1 MDPLSNALAL
11 LRPRYLKTGAA
22 DVGGDLAVRVPA
34 YDGLFCYAVLEGGC
48 WLVLDGA
55 EPVRLIAG
63 DCVIL
68 PSGFAF
74 RIASNP
80 NLPPIDADRFFA
92 ERPNGGVA
100 IYNGGG
106 DCFLYAGHF
115 GFDRRDAGM
124 VLTFL
129 PPIIHIRE
137 EDARA
142 TLRWSLE
149 RIMAELRHP
158 RPGGDLT
165 VEHLAHLILVEALR
179 LHIAED
185 QGVPKGWLT
194 ALADPRV
201 GTAIAAVQSAPAE
214 RWSVRTMAA
223 AAGMSRTAFA
233 VRFQAIV
240 GMAPLAFVT
249 RWRMELASDALRH
262 SRQRVAE
269 IAFSVG
275 YAFEASFST
284 AFKKTMGCSPRRF
297 A

>member
-22 DVGGDLAVRVPA
+22 DVGGDMAVRVA
-34 YDGLFCYAVLEGGC
+34 AHDGLFCYAVLNGGC
-48 WLVLDGA
+48 WLVLDGT
-55 EPVRLIAG
+55 EPIRLIAG

-68 PSGFAF
+68 PSGSAF
-74 RIASNP
+74 RIASDP
-80 NLPPIDADRFFA
+80 ALPPIDADQLFA
-92 ERPNGGVA
+92 GRPNGGVTT
-100 IYNGGG
+100 YNGGG

-124 VLTFL
+124 VMTCL
-129 PPIIHIRE
+129 PPVVHIRE

-142 TLRWSLE
+142 TLRWSLD
-149 RIMAELRHP
+149 RIMTELRDP
-158 RPGGDLT
+158 RPGSDLT

-179 LHIAED
+179 WHLAND
-185 QGVPKGWLT
+185 RGGPRGWLT

-201 GTAIAAVQSAPAE
+201 GAVIAAVQSAPAD
-214 RWSVRTMAA
+214 RWSVQTMAA

-233 VRFQAIV
+233 VRFLAIV

-262 SRQRVAE
+262 SQQRVAE

-275 YAFEASFST
+275 YASEASFST

-297 A
+297 V